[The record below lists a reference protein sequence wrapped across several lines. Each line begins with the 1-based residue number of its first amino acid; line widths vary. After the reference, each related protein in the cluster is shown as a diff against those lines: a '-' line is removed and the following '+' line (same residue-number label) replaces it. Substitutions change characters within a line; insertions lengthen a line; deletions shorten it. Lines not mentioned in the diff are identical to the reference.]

1 MEQLSVADWL
11 KQKCQEEHLSLRK
24 LAARVGVSHVTITE
38 AVNGNRVSADTIKKL
53 ASAFSG
59 NGDHQKLA
67 LEDKLLSLA
76 GYRSHRVDDPSE
88 PVAKLLD
95 KISGFDE
102 TQLELMA
109 HFADFL
115 LKKGGM

>member
-1 MEQLSVADWL
+1 MEQPSVADWL

-24 LAARVGVSHVTITE
+24 LAVKVGVSHVTITE
-38 AVNGNRVSADTIKKL
+38 AVNGSRVSADTIKKL
-53 ASAFSG
+53 ARAFSG

-67 LEDKLLSLA
+67 LEDKLLALA
-76 GYRSHRVDDPSE
+76 GYRSHRVDDPNE
-88 PVAKLLD
+88 AVGKLID

-102 TQLELMA
+102 AQLELMA

-115 LKKGGM
+115 LKGGR